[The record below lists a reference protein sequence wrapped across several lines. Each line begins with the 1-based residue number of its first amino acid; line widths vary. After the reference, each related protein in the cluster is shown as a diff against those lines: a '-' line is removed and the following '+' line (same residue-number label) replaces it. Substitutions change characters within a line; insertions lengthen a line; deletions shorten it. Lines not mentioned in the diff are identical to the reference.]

1 MGNFTSKKFS
11 AAEKHFQKL
20 LDNERRR
27 NKRLAEDY
35 VAASDAVDELTMK
48 VEELKKENLKLIAE
62 LEVTSNAAKLTPED
76 RKALLEKAYKTGEL
90 FNLLTALDG
99 RGYFG

>member
-1 MGNFTSKKFS
+1 MAFTSKKFS

-35 VAASDAVDELTMK
+35 VATADK
-48 VEELKKENLKLIAE
+48 VEELTKKVEELEKEKLELIVE
-62 LEVTSNAAKLTPED
+62 LEVTSDAAKLTADD
-76 RKALLEKAYKTGEL
+76 RKALVKRAQKTGEL
-90 FNLLTALDG
+90 FKLLTALDG
-99 RGYFG
+99 RGFFG